1 MKYIGLD
8 VGNGSTCI
16 YVRYEDGTIDEVSIA
31 STFGYFDDEP
41 TAAVAGKTKAL
52 SADIY
57 TLGGRQ
63 YALGYKDV
71 AEVGTE
77 PIGTYSR
84 EDRIHLGAYQKLVKL
99 ALLMA
104 ATMNGDTGVIE
115 VALGFGVPN
124 EDYRDEQL
132 GEITKW
138 FAEPTT
144 GGKNGQQLIVTVK
157 QLELVSQPIA
167 VLLDAYY
174 DQNGTVRD
182 TDIEKED
189 TLVIDSGSGTL
200 DMTELRGFRIL
211 KQTSKAAGM
220 NDVYKLATEY
230 IERREPKVRVNPYDL
245 EQQIRSQI
253 AAKEM
258 FYRYGRIVVS
268 ITAAYQ
274 KAIETV
280 WDLMVNSIEREYP
293 NRTRFHRVQLAG
305 GTGEAF
311 YSQFVKWMPQIEK
324 SPDPQMAIA
333 RGLCKYVISLAFAS
347 VVVEVSRVA
356 EGEVSC

>member
-16 YVRYEDGTIDEVSIA
+16 YARYEDRTTDEVSIA
-31 STFGYFDDEP
+31 STFGYYDGEP
-41 TAAVAGKTKAL
+41 TAAIANKAKAL
-52 SADIY
+52 SAEIY

-63 YALGYKDV
+63 YVLGYADV

-77 PIGTYSR
+77 SIGTYSR
-84 EDRIHLGAYQKLVKL
+84 EDRIHLNAYQKLVKL
-99 ALLMA
+99 ALLKA

-115 VALGFGVPN
+115 IGLGFGVPN

-132 GEITKW
+132 KEIAKW
-138 FAEPTT
+138 FAEPIT
-144 GGKNGQQLIVTVK
+144 GAKNGQQLIVTVK
-157 QLELVSQPIA
+157 QLEFVSQPIA

-174 DQNGTVRD
+174 DKNGIVRNA
-182 TDIEKED
+182 DIENED

-220 NDVYKLATEY
+220 NDVYKLVTEY
-230 IERREPKVRVNPYDL
+230 IERREPKARVNPYDL
-245 EQQIRSQI
+245 EQQIRDQSTS
-253 AAKEM
+253 KEM
-258 FYRYGRIVVS
+258 FYRYGRISVS
-268 ITAAYQ
+268 IKDAYL
-274 KAIETV
+274 KSVETV

-293 NRTRFHRVQLAG
+293 NRTRFHRVLLAG

-311 YSQFVKWMPQIEK
+311 YSSFVNWMPQIEK

-333 RGLCKYVISLAFAS
+333 RGLCKYVISLALAN
-347 VVVEVSRVA
+347 EVIEVPRVA
-356 EGEVSC
+356 EGEGTC